1 MAHPQHAAPVV
12 LPDGEIRA
20 IVRAPARE
28 RWSWALYDFANTIW
42 SMNIGSLYFATWL
55 VVDLGASN
63 ASYSWA
69 TAISS
74 LLMAA
79 SVPLLGAISDAR
91 RRRKPWVLWFT
102 VVACAATAAI
112 GFIGVH
118 GGVPLYGEGVIG
130 GTTRPEGYHIGGS
143 ALVLI
148 VVAFTI
154 ANYGYQAA
162 QPFYNAM
169 LPELVPA
176 EERGRLSGIG
186 TAVGYIGTIVGLLL
200 VVPFFNGQLPFVGP
214 LSDGLLSV
222 LRTVVPTTS
231 LGGRAATFVPTAILF
246 LIFSLPL
253 FLFCRDHAPAPR
265 GTPVRWREAFAEVGR
280 TIRDAREHRG
290 TLRFIATT
298 FVYQDA
304 IGTITLVLGLYAIEA
319 VHFTQAEVNSLYIL
333 LTVPAVIGSYVCGRL
348 VDRFGAKRTLV
359 GVLSCWVGL
368 LALMMALPG
377 QLAFW
382 IIGGAIG
389 FIFGGV
395 PTAERP
401 MLLGLIPDRDAGR
414 YFSLL
419 LLSSRAAA
427 FLGPLIWGY
436 TVDGLQPSFGK
447 GIAYRAA
454 VGTVA
459 VFFAIA
465 VFMLRGVP
473 DRRDASA
480 TAA

>member
-1 MAHPQHAAPVV
+1 MAHPQHAPPVT

-20 IVRAPARE
+20 TVRAPARE

-42 SMNIGSLYFATWL
+42 SMNIVSLYFATWL

-91 RRRKPWVLWFT
+91 RRRKPWVVWFT
-102 VVACAATAAI
+102 VVACLATAAI
-112 GFIGVH
+112 GLIGAY
-118 GGVPLYGEGVIG
+118 GGVPRYGEAVVG
-130 GTTRPEGYHIGGS
+130 GAARPESYHIGGP
-143 ALVLI
+143 VLLLI
-148 VVAFTI
+148 AVAFTV

-169 LPELVPA
+169 MPELVPA
-176 EERGRLSGIG
+176 EERGALSGLG
-186 TAVGYIGTIVGLLL
+186 TAVGYVGTIVGLLL
-200 VVPFFNGQLPFVGP
+200 VAPFFNGQLPFIGP
-214 LSDGLLSV
+214 LSERFLSV
-222 LRTVVPTTS
+222 LHAVMPTTS
-231 LGGRAATFVPTAILF
+231 LGGRAATFVPTAALF
-246 LIFSLPL
+246 LLFSLPL

-265 GTPVRWREAFAEVGR
+265 GAPVRWREAFADVAR
-280 TIRDAREHRG
+280 TVRDARRFPG

-298 FVYQDA
+298 FIYQDA
-304 IGTITLVLGLYAIEA
+304 IGTITAVLGLYAIEA
-319 VHFTQAEVNSLYIL
+319 VHFTQSEVNTLYVL

-348 VDRFGAKRTLV
+348 VDRFGPKRTLT
-359 GVLSCWVGL
+359 GVLGSWVML
-368 LALMMALPG
+368 LLLMTALPG
-377 QLAFW
+377 QTAFW
-382 IIGGAIG
+382 IIGGSIG

-401 MLLGLIPDRDAGR
+401 MLLSLIPDQEAGR

-419 LLSSRAAA
+419 LLSSRAAS
-427 FLGPLIWGY
+427 FLGPLVWAY
-436 TVDGLQPSFGK
+436 TVDGLRPSFGA

-454 VGTVA
+454 VVTVTM
-459 VFFAIA
+459 FFALS
-465 VFMLRGVP
+465 VFVLRRVP
-473 DRRDASA
+473 DVRERSRRVA
-480 TAA
+480 